1 MFGIGLPELA
11 VIFIIGLIFIGPS
24 KLPGVLRAIG
34 KGLVEFKRATN
45 DLKHSVEHE
54 MEQYAEESR
63 LKEIKNEIENSAE
76 VVSSTLHSSQA
87 PETLEKNLEKI
98 AKAMENE
105 NKESSVR

>member
-45 DLKHSVEHE
+45 DLK
-54 MEQYAEESR
+54 
-63 LKEIKNEIENSAE
+63 
-76 VVSSTLHSSQA
+76 
-87 PETLEKNLEKI
+87 KI

-105 NKESSVR
+105 EKVSSVR